1 MPLSPNFGGQV
12 SGANKSKSGGG
23 GAQLFPAR
31 VKEIVLQPS
40 TNPNSIFAQNA
51 GYNSIAY
58 ISFHPLKSVVDT
70 PNNGNLIAAPL
81 EINIRRIPLLN
92 EVVLIMSSTDVM
104 NEDQLKQKYY
114 YLSGVNIWNSVHHN
128 GFPDLQYL
136 GATQKA
142 TNQVGYQSTQ
152 DGIVKKQDDA
162 PKDLFLGNT
171 FIENPEIRNLFPI
184 EGDVMIEGRF
194 GNSMRFSHTS
204 RFPSQSVTSPW
215 SSYGSNTKPIT
226 IIRNGQT
233 KNVPAVKWTPIFES
247 IDGDASSIYLTNGQE
262 IQMTLASRNLAS
274 YGTVISSSA
283 SVVQIPNV
291 LNQPQTQALVV
302 TDNKQLELAVSQ
314 STTNPAL
321 NTTLTTTA
329 VTNAVSG
336 SKTGVNNSSLT
347 TPSPE
352 ANNNATTEKTP
363 TAGPGSSKQKAI
375 PESQVGPLT
384 WLGEEILPLS
394 FTSNYSQIEEDE
406 SQYWSKNPPPI
417 SIAPAVSQTL
427 SNFISQNVPPST
439 STTSTDTGGS
449 GGVGGSS
456 TLTPEQIEAAKA
468 AAAKSGLDIITGT
481 WQNNDG
487 QSITLAYLGDQCL
500 ELEAAKAFTVMVAAA
515 SLDGVNISLNSGFRP
530 PLQDVK
536 GKTAKGVNVNFTSQY
551 TLREKSRWRGFNNPK
566 NCNNGV
572 FDETARKSKSV
583 GASCFHPATAPPF
596 VSKHGNGI
604 AADLNTGGFDAQRPD
619 TSALTSVYVW
629 MALNGWKY
637 GFVRTVSTETW
648 HFEYHPKDAKR
659 GPYAGFKSGTADQN
673 YQRTMAF
680 KGKQINLASITV

>member
-1 MPLSPNFGGQV
+1 MPLGPNFGGQV
-12 SGANKSKSGGG
+12 SGANKSKGGGG

-128 GFPDLQYL
+128 GFPDLQFL

-152 DGIVKKQDDA
+152 DGIVKKPDDA

-171 FIENPEIRNLFPI
+171 FIEDPQIRNLFPI

-204 RFPSQSVTSPW
+204 RFISQSVTSPW
-215 SSYGSNTKPIT
+215 SNYGSNTKPIT

-233 KNVPAVKWTPIFES
+233 KNVPDVKWTPIFES

-262 IQMTLASRNLAS
+262 IQMTLASINLAS
-274 YGTVISSSA
+274 YGTVITSSA
-283 SVVQIPNV
+283 AVVQVPNV
-291 LNQPQTQALVV
+291 LVQPTSAPLVS

-321 NTTLTTTA
+321 NVTKTTA
-329 VTNAVSG
+329 AAATNAVSE

-347 TPSPE
+347 TPSPQ
-352 ANNNATTEKTP
+352 ASNNATVEKSP
-363 TAGPGSSKQKAI
+363 TAGPGSSRQKAI

-384 WLGEEILPLS
+384 WLGEEILPLN
-394 FTSNYSQIEEDE
+394 FASNYSDIEEDE
-406 SQYWSKNPPPI
+406 SQFWSTNPPPI
-417 SIAPAVSQTL
+417 SIDPAVSQTL
-427 SNFISQNVPPST
+427 ANFISQNVPPST
-439 STTSTDTGGS
+439 STTGTTSTDTGGS

-456 TLTPEQIEAAKA
+456 TLTPEQIEAAKV
-468 AAAKSGLDIITGT
+468 AAAKSGLDIIPGVYT
-481 WQNNDG
+481 NNDG
-487 QSITLAYLGDQCL
+487 KQITLAYLGDQCL
-500 ELEAAKAFTVMVAAA
+500 ELEAAKAFVVMTAAA
-515 SLDGVNISLNSGFRP
+515 KLDGVNISLNSGFRP
-530 PLQDVK
+530 PLQSVTGQTSK
-536 GKTAKGVNVNFTSQY
+536 GKKIQFTSQLA
-551 TLREKSRWRGFNNPK
+551 LRTKDRWTGKCGAFT
-566 NCNNGV
+566 
-572 FDETARKSKSV
+572 EEARASKKV
-583 GASCFHPATAPPF
+583 GASCFHPATAPPG

-604 AADLNTGGFDAQRPD
+604 AADLNTGGFASVLPS

-648 HFEYHPKDAKR
+648 HYEYHPNDAKR
-659 GPYAGFKSGTADQN
+659 GPYAGLKGSPDAN
-673 YQRTMAF
+673 YKRTMAF
-680 KGKQINLASITV
+680 KGKEINLANITA